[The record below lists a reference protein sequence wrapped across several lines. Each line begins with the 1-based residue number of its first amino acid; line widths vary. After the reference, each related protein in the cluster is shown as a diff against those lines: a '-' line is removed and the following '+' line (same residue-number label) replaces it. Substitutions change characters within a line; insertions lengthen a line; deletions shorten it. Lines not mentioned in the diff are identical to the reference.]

1 MKRTNNQVTSMN
13 TDANRPQPPDQL
25 APLADTRPAPAI
37 RLSFV
42 FSLAAITAITAT
54 AIDIALPGHP
64 AIGRS
69 FGHSAEA
76 AGVIV
81 SAYFVGYGP
90 GQLVWGPLSDRFGRM
105 PPLYVGIIGFLLMS
119 ILCATAT
126 SLEALSLYR
135 MMQGIF
141 GGCGPVIARA
151 ITRDQGG
158 GKATAKL
165 MATIMMIFGA
175 APLLAPLVGSSIL
188 LVADWR
194 FIFWFLVAFGL
205 ALLLVSYFVL
215 APAAKAHSAN
225 KPARAPLSFSL
236 IKRLFMGRDFLMCTA
251 AISLIFF
258 GYSSMLGVGA
268 AMTELHYGTS
278 PQVFGILFAIAAS
291 AVIIGPAISRRIIG
305 TRSLRAPLRLAASIA
320 GVIGIGFLL
329 ASFTLVPLWL
339 LWTLVFFY
347 VLSFGIVMPISNT
360 LALEA
365 AGDAAGTASS
375 LLSALPTFAAA
386 LGAAASSWV
395 DSAAGPGLFKDGYLA
410 LCFMMAFGG
419 ITTSAVIFLFG
430 GEKKTATGLTS
441 N

>member
-1 MKRTNNQVTSMN
+1 MN
-13 TDANRPQPPDQL
+13 TNSNSPQKPQKP
-25 APLADTRPAPAI
+25 APQTDEQPAPAT
-37 RLSFV
+37 RLSFI

-64 AIGRS
+64 AIGRN

-81 SAYFVGYGP
+81 SAYFIGYGP

-105 PPLYVGIIGFLLMS
+105 PPLYVGIIGFMLMS

-126 SLEALSLYR
+126 SLEALSFYR
-135 MMQGIF
+135 MLQGIF

-158 GKATAKL
+158 GKATARL

-175 APLLAPLVGSSIL
+175 APLLAPLVGSGIL

-194 FIFWFLVAFGL
+194 FIFWFLVAFAL
-205 ALLLVSYFVL
+205 ALLMVSYFVL
-215 APAAKAHSAN
+215 APAANAHSTDR
-225 KPARAPLSFSL
+225 PARAPLSFSL
-236 IKRLFMGRDFLMCTA
+236 VKRLFMGRDFLMCTA

-278 PQVFGILFAIAAS
+278 PQLFGILFAIAAS

-305 TRSLRAPLRLAASIA
+305 TRSLRAPLNLAATIASIA
-320 GVIGIGFLL
+320 GFGFLL

-339 LWTLVFFY
+339 LWSLVFFY
-347 VLSFGIVMPISNT
+347 VLAFGIVMPISNA

-386 LGAAASSWV
+386 MGAAAASSV
-395 DSAAGPGLFKDGYLA
+395 DNAAGPGLFKDGYQA

-419 ITTSAVIFLFG
+419 IATSAVIFLYG
-430 GEKKTATGLTS
+430 GEKKPANNLGGS
-441 N
+441 